1 MVELERPKTPPI
13 ADQELKGFIPSL
25 TMRPHH
31 FFKPFVRDALR
42 RKRNS
47 KEIKLV
53 NGKVNYIS
61 VFIPESP
68 TFFPYSIDQRNYWR
82 DVFGKTEAD
91 KNRFQAAM
99 EDYLTALWKLPDQS
113 FIHLD
118 LQPDGICKATCIG
131 KHCTAVYVRGE
142 KIDPFNGE
150 RHELSNIA
158 FKLKDAGYKLGED
171 FIHRETSNILYDY
184 YNRSLSTRKPVAP
197 ETVVFNSLIVRTGA
211 LRRIQ

>member
-1 MVELERPKTPPI
+1 MVELDRGVRSSITN
-13 ADQELKGFIPSL
+13 QESEGFIPSL

-53 NGKVNYIS
+53 NGRVNCKT
-61 VFIPESP
+61 FIPENIS
-68 TFFPYSIDQRNYWR
+68 FFPVDQRNYFR
-82 DVFGKTEAD
+82 DLVGKTKAD
-91 KNRFQAAM
+91 KNRFQSAI
-99 EDYLTALWKLPDQS
+99 EDYLTALWKLPNQS

-118 LQPDGICKATCIG
+118 LQADGICKATYGG
-131 KHCTAVYVRGE
+131 KHCAAIYVRGE

-150 RHELSNIA
+150 RHQLSNIV

-171 FIHRETSNILYDY
+171 FIHRETSSILYDY
-184 YNRSLSTRKPVAP
+184 DHRSLSTRKPVVP
-197 ETVVFNSLIVRTGA
+197 KIFIFDSLIVRTGA
-211 LRRIQ
+211 LRKI